1 MYVWDHSLLKVYTC
15 PGISEVSLAVYT
27 CLLYLDTDQQP
38 SDGGGVGGHS
48 TTGNSGGHSN
58 GNSDGGGGSRDP
70 PQAPSSGSGG
80 SSSSG
85 DNGDDDPNKR
95 PPRPVYK
102 AEEPTEVE
110 SKEEESNDDNSQSES
125 SRKGQMVTNQLHPGI
140 RPSQTIATNRRHG
153 GSVMMEQ
160 QYSNTWMSSPYKGFE
175 HSDQLRM
182 CPAEKT
188 AIHVSTNDEQQ
199 PQQLPQ
205 SAVSVGEE
213 QLNLDLISVASTDN
227 EGILEQVMQT
237 LLLVHMK

>member
-1 MYVWDHSLLKVYTC
+1 M
-15 PGISEVSLAVYT
+15 VYT

-58 GNSDGGGGSRDP
+58 GNSDGGGSRDP
-70 PQAPSSGSGG
+70 PQAPSLGGGG

-125 SRKGQMVTNQLHPGI
+125 SRKGQMVTNQLQPGI

-182 CPAEKT
+182 CPAEEKT

-213 QLNLDLISVASTDN
+213 QLNIDLISVASTDN